1 MFIGNKASDVLCIKM
16 VARYKD
22 IYLCGNQTCWP
33 RVYSG
38 NFVICLF
45 LMGDDCGILICWN
58 LLILENICLCMCLLY
73 CVLLFCQVES

>member
-38 NFVICLF
+38 NFVICLRSTIMF
-45 LMGDDCGILICWN
+45 YWYAEMSWTTTNCKESSASRGESQHGKKPDD
-58 LLILENICLCMCLLY
+58 
-73 CVLLFCQVES
+73 